1 VRGYEPSSLGPRDT
15 TTNDPIGGSKM
26 IVGNIE
32 LTFPLPGT
40 GYDRTL
46 RVFTFLDGGNVWGS
60 EGSST
65 GANGLRYG
73 YGVGLA
79 WISPIGPLKLS
90 LGFPLQKHTGDQYQK
105 FQFQIGTAF

>member
-1 VRGYEPSSLGPRDT
+1 
-15 TTNDPIGGSKM
+15 
-26 IVGNIE
+26 VGNIE

-46 RVFTFLDGGNVWGS
+46 RVFTFLDAGNVWGDP
-60 EGSST
+60 GQGGTST

-90 LGFPLQKHTGDQYQK
+90 LGFPVVKHAGDQYQK

>member
-1 VRGYEPSSLGPRDT
+1 
-15 TTNDPIGGSKM
+15 
-26 IVGNIE
+26 VGNVE

-46 RVFTFLDGGNVWGS
+46 RVFSFLDAGNVWGN
-60 EGSST
+60 EGNSI

-90 LGFPLQKHTGDQYQK
+90 LGFPLTKHDGDQYQK

>member
-1 VRGYEPSSLGPRDT
+1 MV
-15 TTNDPIGGSKM
+15 
-26 IVGNIE
+26 VGNIE

-46 RVFTFLDGGNVWGS
+46 RVFTFLDGGNVWGNAP
-60 EGSST
+60 GGTST

-90 LGFPLQKHTGDQYQK
+90 LGFPLQKHEGDQYQK